1 MRKLPSMRLRFA
13 AAAVVLG
20 AFAIPAFAHHTVA
33 GIYDPDKRATLSG
46 VIDDVQWKQPHVLVH
61 LNVKGEDGQRVAW
74 EVETQ
79 APIVMQSHGLRREM
93 LRPGTSISS
102 TVCLARDGSHRGYAQ
117 NIVVPDQGTIVS
129 FGCNSTRSTP

>member
-1 MRKLPSMRLRFA
+1 MTRRL
-13 AAAVVLG
+13 AAVFFLSLFAVPVL
-20 AFAIPAFAHHTVA
+20 AHHTVA
-33 GIYDPDKRATLSG
+33 GIYDPDKRTTLSG
-46 VIDDVQWKQPHVLVH
+46 VINDVQWKQPHVLVH
-61 LNVKGEDGQRVAW
+61 MNVRGEDGQRVAW

-102 TVCLARDGSHRGYAQ
+102 TVCLARDGSHRAYAQ
-117 NIVVPDQGTIVS
+117 NLVVPEAGTIVS